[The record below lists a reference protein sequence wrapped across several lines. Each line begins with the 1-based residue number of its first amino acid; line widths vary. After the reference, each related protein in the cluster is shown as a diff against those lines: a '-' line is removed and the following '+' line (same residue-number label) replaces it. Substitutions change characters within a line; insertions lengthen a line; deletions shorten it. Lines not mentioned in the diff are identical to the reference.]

1 MLFFHQHFV
10 LFSVFHFD
18 HQIVFKSFFMETVI
32 DNSFKDFFSQ
42 SVGVAGMKVEEFDG
56 SHFSANPDIFKRINA
71 LLDHSLDITVPISLQ
86 GQDRKRGK
94 HIFFLLPPL
103 PPLLPPPLQ
112 IHIVITVIIIII

>member
-1 MLFFHQHFV
+1 MLFPPYILCCFLCFTLTTKFSLNHFSRK
-10 LFSVFHFD
+10 LLLISPLR
-18 HQIVFKSFFMETVI
+18 IFF
-32 DNSFKDFFSQ
+32 FFQ

-94 HIFFLLPPL
+94 HLFFLLLLPL
-103 PPLLPPPLQ
+103 PPLLSPPLYKF
-112 IHIVITVIIIII
+112 IL

>member
-1 MLFFHQHFV
+1 M

-32 DNSFKDFFSQ
+32 DNSFKDFFFFQ

-86 GQDRKRGK
+86 GQDRKRGR
-94 HIFFLLPPL
+94 HIFFLLLLPL
-103 PPLLPPPLQ
+103 PPLLPPLYKF
-112 IHIVITVIIIII
+112 IL